1 MSGKRQADKQF
12 SIASFLDL
20 SGRVALITGGA
31 QGMGRAIAKTL
42 SEAGAISIVGDIQP
56 HLPEEE
62 LMNVKEIDFDVTD
75 EEIVRKRIHEITTDF
90 GKIDILVNNAGVIYK
105 EFVEDLDMARWQKVI
120 DVNLTGPTICTK
132 AVIPAMKKNNWGR
145 IINIS
150 STAAYLASPRYS
162 AYSAS
167 KAGLSQLTRVWAQEV
182 VSFNITVNA
191 LCPSYVRTPMMEQ
204 TITITQNERK
214 GSREEAI
221 AFLVDPVPQKRLI
234 EPEEIAYW
242 TLILSSEF
250 AKGITGANISISGG
264 FLMH

>member
-1 MSGKRQADKQF
+1 MRVVRLTIALGDS
-12 SIASFLDL
+12 SISDCGHRAGGTDICAIKSQSF
-20 SGRVALITGGA
+20 G
-31 QGMGRAIAKTL
+31 
-42 SEAGAISIVGDIQP
+42 
-56 HLPEEE
+56 
-62 LMNVKEIDFDVTD
+62 VTD
-75 EEIVRKRIHEITTDF
+75 EEIVRKRVHEIIKDF

-105 EFVEDLDMARWQKVI
+105 EFVEDLNMARWQKVI
-120 DVNLTGPTICTK
+120 DVNLTGPTICVK
-132 AVIPAMKKNNWGR
+132 AIIPSMKKNNWGR

-150 STAAYLASPRYS
+150 STAAYLGSPRYS

-204 TITITQNERK
+204 TIAIAQNERK
-214 GSREEAI
+214 ISREEAI
-221 AFLVDPVPQKRLI
+221 AFLIDPVPQKRLI

-250 AKGITGANISISGG
+250 AKGLTGANISISGG